1 MSKKYRLTLLAI
13 SLAMLVSIG
22 FMINRSFLF
31 LISDFWFTSG
41 LLLLI
46 LLSLIDQPFFSKDT
60 NIFVNAVT
68 AFISLQLIIKEE
80 RRFLYWLI
88 FAYVMYLMV
97 TSYLLMWVRNNPL
110 KNEGKLIQLGSRL
123 NRLIGNPQVVF
134 SVLFLFGIIKQFTTE
149 TPEFNGLLVY
159 WIVFQIFN
167 IPEVAKV
174 IEKFITRN
182 PAVEDGKL
190 IGETLGVLSKNIF
203 LVKRFEKSEIV
214 HPFDLVEFSYSV
226 DGIDRYGIVL
236 ENYLLNQEQWIKV
249 LASSEIEGF
258 ATAKHQKRTANLV
271 YKVENEEKSLERFKA
286 SFVGIVIDN
295 TVIEKIRFQYL
306 GGAEISQGQLLEL
319 NIGKRRIFY
328 QILEGTIRT
337 EVLDQKDESSM
348 AIGEAFQLGEWVEDR
363 CCFEQFGW
371 IPDINTPVFL
381 ASSVASESA
390 LACDECVI
398 GSIPDTDFNVI
409 MNCNKAITHHMAILG
424 VTGSGK
430 SVFARQVIRK
440 FLCNS
445 NVKVI
450 CVDFTGEHAQ
460 KFEDLHPYS
469 FGSKQQTEEL
479 IGNINKMLETIAS
492 NYNRENQKSF
502 ELRDLVINTL
512 EELIATFLQQEIT
525 NIGIFEL
532 PEMDNSIGIMTYVQ
546 FFFKAI
552 FNVAKKQKNYGK
564 RVSLVLEEA
573 HTIIP
578 EGNFSGI
585 NERTSQ
591 PILNSIA
598 QIALQGRKYNIG
610 LLVIAQR
617 SANVSKTILTQC
629 NSMVTFQGFDKTSSD
644 FLSAY
649 FGSQVASS
657 ISRLKFRQAY
667 VVGKAF
673 RSTVPMLF
681 EVPFIQAE
689 QEQEQLRENEAP
701 FFGILR
707 EGIPFSV
714 AYPTPRTV
722 DPTTTS
728 TDV

>member
-1 MSKKYRLTLLAI
+1 MSKKYRLSFLAI
-13 SLAMLVSIG
+13 SFVLLVIIG
-22 FMINRSFLF
+22 YLINRNFLF
-31 LISDFWFTSG
+31 LVSDFWFTSG

-68 AFISLQLIIKEE
+68 AFISLQLVIKEE
-80 RRFLYWLI
+80 RKFFYWLI

-110 KNEGKLIQLGSRL
+110 KNENKLIQLGSRL

-134 SVLFLFGIIKQFTTE
+134 SVLFLFGIIKQFATE
-149 TPEFNGLLVY
+149 TPQFNGLLSY
-159 WIVFQIFN
+159 WIAFQILN

-174 IEKFITRN
+174 IEKFLTKN
-182 PAVEDGKL
+182 QVVNNGKL

-203 LVKRFEKSEIV
+203 LVKRLEKSEIA
-214 HPFDLVEFSYSV
+214 HPFDFVEFNYSV

-236 ENYLLNQEQWIKV
+236 ENYLLNQEQWIKII
-249 LASSEIEGF
+249 ASPEVEALVAREHTNRAPNF
-258 ATAKHQKRTANLV
+258 V
-271 YKVENEEKSLERFKA
+271 YKIEELGAASVKFRE
-286 SFVGIVIDN
+286 SFVGIIVDN

-306 GGAEISQGQLLEL
+306 GSTEVCQGQLLEL
-319 NIGKRRIFY
+319 KVGSHSIYY
-328 QILEGTIRT
+328 QILEGIIKT
-337 EVLDQKDESSM
+337 EVLDNKDETSM
-348 AIGEAFQLGEWVEDR
+348 VIGEAFQLGEWVEDR

-381 ASSVASESA
+381 ASNVTSKST
-390 LACDECVI
+390 LDCNECVI
-398 GSIPDTDFNVI
+398 GSIPNTKFNVI
-409 MNCNKAITHHMAILG
+409 MNCKTAITHHMAILG

-440 FLCNS
+440 YLNIPK
-445 NVKVI
+445 VRVI

-460 KFEDLHPYS
+460 RFQDLHPYA
-469 FGSKQQTEEL
+469 FGTKQQTDEL
-479 IGNINKMLETIAS
+479 ISNIGKMLDTIAA
-492 NYNRENQKSF
+492 NYNKENQRSL
-502 ELRDLVINTL
+502 ELRDSVINTL
-512 EELIATFLQQEIT
+512 EELITTFLQQDVT

-532 PEMDNSIGIMTYVQ
+532 PEIDNSIGIMTYIQ
-546 FFFKAI
+546 YFFKAV
-552 FNVAKKQKNYGK
+552 FNIAKKYNNHGK

-585 NERTSQ
+585 NEKASQ

-649 FGSQVASS
+649 FGTQVASS

-673 RSTVPMLF
+673 RSSVPMLF

-689 QEQEQLRENEAP
+689 QEPEPENEALIGGVLRPGAP
-701 FFGILR
+701 FAI
-707 EGIPFSV
+707 

-722 DPTTTS
+722 DPTTPS